1 MQNDS
6 NTNIAELKQY
16 VHELCLRKGWGIEGV
31 QNPQH
36 IAMAM
41 TVEMSE
47 LLEHF
52 QWLNDEDV
60 QALMRGEDPDRCAM
74 IAEEF
79 ADVMMYGLQLTRT
92 LGIDITQQVLRKIDI
107 VDHRPP
113 KTYNP
118 KR

>member
-1 MQNDS
+1 MNDKETTIS
-6 NTNIAELKQY
+6 TLKEA
-16 VHELCLRKGWGIEGV
+16 VHELCLRKGWGENGV
-31 QNPQH
+31 QNPQQV
-36 IAMAM
+36 AMAM

-52 QWLNDEDV
+52 QWMNAEDV
-60 QALMRGEDPDRCAM
+60 RALMRGEMPEKTAM

-92 LGIDITQQVLRKIDI
+92 LGIDIAAQIERKIDI
-107 VDHRPP
+107 VDHRPL
-113 KTYNP
+113 KKDEP

>member
-1 MQNDS
+1 MDMMNDS
-6 NTNIAELKQY
+6 NTTLDQLKEQ
-16 VHELCLRKGWGIEGV
+16 VHQLCLRKGWGKEGV

-52 QWLNDEDV
+52 QWLNPEDV
-60 QALMRGEDPDRCAM
+60 DALMAGQDPDRCAM

-79 ADVMMYGLQLTRT
+79 ADVMMYGLQLMRT
-92 LGIDITQQVLRKIDI
+92 LKVDITGQILRKIDI

-113 KTYNP
+113 KSA
-118 KR
+118 RG